1 MDKDKLQLILNRIDV
16 IETELTA
23 LKQAVR
29 ELSLQ
34 PNETQTANSIAKPE
48 RVKKASRITKEYLAA
63 RAWAKKTLNLSLP

>member
-1 MDKDKLQLILNRIDV
+1 MDKDKIHLILKRIDS

-34 PNETQTANSIAKPE
+34 PNESQTAEIAKPE
-48 RVKKASRITKEYLAA
+48 RVKKASRITNEYLAA